1 MYMRFLVAVALV
13 CLAGINVSN
22 ADPAS
27 SGVKH
32 TINVP
37 PQALAPALRSYAAET
52 GLHLIYIS
60 EDVRAHRSDGARG
73 SLTTAEALDRI
84 LRGTGLTYHFLD
96 ANTISIVPLVHDAAA
111 AVGGGGG
118 KSASAADSAG
128 KSNSQK
134 TAKGGQTQL
143 RGEAIELQPILVT
156 ATRRPEDAR
165 SIAASVTAFTGDEL
179 DALGAQGFSDY
190 LTRAP
195 DVAYNYSIPGDSTI
209 VIRGVSTTT
218 FPEQGEGTTAYFIN
232 DVPLTDPF
240 HSVAIPDIDTFD
252 VSNVTI
258 LRGPQG
264 TLFGSGS
271 MGGAVDYQAA
281 KPNLYEYQAH
291 VQGTFADVD
300 GGGQGGS
307 GKLMLNAPIVS
318 GLLAVRGVFVYRSD
332 PGFIDNVGT
341 HQDNTNVT
349 LNRGGRLEATWTP
362 TDTSTVNYLFLKQS
376 EDTRDLGYAE
386 PGFAG
391 LYAKNTV
398 VPEPY
403 KFGVTINSLRL
414 DQSLAAGTLTVM
426 ASYHQKT
433 QLETGDF
440 TSSFSFLVPGASAIV
455 YQQTAQA
462 NGTTLEAR
470 FASPTGGKFDYVV
483 GAYHDL
489 THENFNAIIGTQGV
503 AEGEEANE
511 IDGVLGPGSGAAILE
526 SNSSGLIENDLAP
539 FSGSESAIYGEA
551 SYRPVSDWKLTF
563 GGRYYYTTTQ
573 SLSLLRGLSP
583 YLDTGGVAAEQ
594 SFSGGESDTGFLPKG
609 SITWTVNSDVMLYAL
624 GSTGFRYGGANIN
637 SSPTTVN
644 VPHNYKPD
652 SLTNYELGTRTNWL
666 QKTLQ
671 VDATLFYIDW
681 NNIQLQE
688 YAGPGD
694 LFGVNAGKARN
705 YGVEFSGTWQI
716 DRGLSIQGNLT
727 RLTAKLANPF
737 NPGGGLPI
745 DPEGATLPGAAQW
758 QAASTLMYRAAE
770 LPLRPTLVLSQ
781 RYVSSSPGLF
791 GSDTEQG
798 NYDLFDA
805 RVSVSVRNLLIT
817 AYVDNIT
824 NKRGV
829 TNAFINPPLEQTLVT
844 PRMVGVTLDYE
855 E

>member
-1 MYMRFLVAVALV
+1 MRFLVAVAVV
-13 CLAGINVSN
+13 CLAGINLAN
-22 ADPAS
+22 AAPAS
-27 SGVKH
+27 PNVKQA
-32 TINVP
+32 INVP
-37 PQALAPALRSYAAET
+37 PQALVLALRSYAAET
-52 GLHLIYIS
+52 GLHLVYIS
-60 EDVRAHRSDGARG
+60 EDVRARHSAGARG
-73 SLTTAEALDRI
+73 SLTAAEALEQI
-84 LRGTGLTYHFLD
+84 LRGTGLTFRFLD
-96 ANTISIVPLVHDAAA
+96 ADTISIVPVTHDSAAA
-111 AVGGGGG
+111 AAGGHGNGAAARSDPAR
-118 KSASAADSAG
+118 KSASEKAQT
-128 KSNSQK
+128 K
-134 TAKGGQTQL
+134 GQTQL
-143 RGEAIELQPILVT
+143 RGEAIDLQPVLVT
-156 ATRRPEDAR
+156 ATRRTEDAR
-165 SIAASVTAFTGDEL
+165 TIAASVTAFTGDEL

-195 DVAYNYSIPGDSTI
+195 GVAYNYSIPGDSTI

-252 VSNVTI
+252 VTNVTI

-271 MGGAVDYQAA
+271 MGGAVDYEAA
-281 KPNLYEYQAH
+281 KPNLHEYESH
-291 VQGTFADVD
+291 LQGTFADVD

-307 GKLMLNAPIVS
+307 GKLMLNAPIVPD
-318 GLLAVRGVFVYRSD
+318 LFAVRGVFVYRAD
-332 PGFIDNVGT
+332 PGFTDNVGT
-341 HQDNTNVT
+341 HQANTNVT

-362 TDTSTVNYLFLKQS
+362 SDSSTVNYLFLKQS

-414 DQSLAAGTLTVM
+414 DQSLSAGTLTVM
-426 ASYHQKT
+426 ASYHQKS

-470 FASPTGGKFDYVV
+470 FASPTGRTLEYVV
-483 GAYHDL
+483 GVYHDL
-489 THENFNAIIGTQGV
+489 THENFNAVIGTQGITA
-503 AEGEEANE
+503 AEAANE
-511 IDGVLGPGSGAAILE
+511 IDGVLGPGSGAAIVE
-526 SNSSGLIENDLAP
+526 SNGFIENDLAP
-539 FSGSESAIYGEA
+539 FSGSESALYGEA
-551 SYRPVSDWKLTF
+551 SYRPVPDWKLTF
-563 GGRYYYTTTQ
+563 GGRYYYTRTQ
-573 SLSLLRGLSP
+573 SVSLLQGLSP
-583 YLDTGGVAAEQ
+583 YLDTGFVASEQ
-594 SFSGGESDTGFLPKG
+594 SFAGGESDSGFLPKG
-609 SITWTVNSDVMLYAL
+609 SVTWTPNSDVMLYGL
-624 GSTGFRYGGANIN
+624 VSTGFRYGGANIN
-637 SSPTTVN
+637 SSPTAVD
-644 VPHNYKPD
+644 VPHNYKSD

-666 QKTLQ
+666 QHRLQ
-671 VDATLFYIDW
+671 LDATLFYIDW
-681 NNIQLQE
+681 SNIQLQE
-688 YAGPGD
+688 YAGSGD

-705 YGVEFSGTWQI
+705 YGVELSSTWQI
-716 DRGLSIQGNLT
+716 DRDLSIQANVT
-727 RLTAKLANPF
+727 RLTAKLANAF

-745 DPEGATLPGAAQW
+745 DPEGATLPGAAEW

-770 LPLRPTLVLSQ
+770 LPLRPTLVISQ

-791 GSDTEQG
+791 ASDTEQG
-798 NYDLFDA
+798 NYDLLDA
-805 RVSVSVRNLLIT
+805 RVSVSIRALLIT
-817 AYVDNIT
+817 AFVNNID

-844 PRMVGVTLDYE
+844 PRTIGVTLDYE